1 MPICE
6 SMPELLKKPKEPTK
20 HKNSKLKLQQK
31 IMNEIIDDKKDTN
44 NDIFWKYFQYQNPSF
59 LAKDLIKANHAK
71 NEQLVTNIDDG
82 FVDLRNVINRKEI
95 PEIENP
101 DKIIDIAEKTL
112 FLINNKNG
120 EELKY

>member
-1 MPICE
+1 
-6 SMPELLKKPKEPTK
+6 
-20 HKNSKLKLQQK
+20 
-31 IMNEIIDDKKDTN
+31 MNEIIDDKKDTN
-44 NDIFWKYFQYQNPSF
+44 NDIFWKYFQYQNPLF